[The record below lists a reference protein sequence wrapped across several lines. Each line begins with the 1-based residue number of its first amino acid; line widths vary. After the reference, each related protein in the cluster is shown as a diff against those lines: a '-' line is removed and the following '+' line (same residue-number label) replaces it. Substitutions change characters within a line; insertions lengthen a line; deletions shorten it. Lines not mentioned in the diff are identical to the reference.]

1 MLITGTPGPRVVG
14 AMRTV
19 APITSSLTIV
29 RVASGRQE
37 SLQGL
42 RVLDVVGAE
51 DLVAARRPAD
61 SSSRWQSPA
70 SLQR

>member
-1 MLITGTPGPRVVG
+1 MLITGTPGPRVLG

-29 RVASGRQE
+29 RVASVRQE
-37 SLQGL
+37 PLQGL

-51 DLVAARRPAD
+51 DLVAA
-61 SSSRWQSPA
+61 Q
-70 SLQR
+70 